1 MNFGFRKHDGR
12 SPQARVEPASV
23 IAVASGKGGVGKTWL
38 STTLAASFASMG
50 RRVLLVDGDLGL
62 ANVDVQLGI
71 APETDLAAVVAG
83 WVELQDAVTPVNG
96 GASSTTNAGFD
107 VLPGRSGSGALAG
120 LPPEE
125 AARLAASLTA
135 IAMQYDTVLVD
146 LGAGIEESVMRLARA
161 CDRCVIVANDE
172 PTSMTDAYA
181 FIKVLRGYA
190 PSVQPWIA
198 VNMADTRVAGR
209 RTYEALARASQTF
222 LGFRPPMAGIIL
234 RDPKVREAIRQQK
247 TIVQLDPNAQAA
259 VDAFQIAEALIRGGA
274 ESTEDGQL
282 ARSA

>member
-1 MNFGFRKHDGR
+1 MNFGFSKKDGR

-83 WVELQDAVTPVNG
+83 WVELQDAVCPVNG
-96 GASSTTNAGFD
+96 GAGTASGFD

-125 AARLAASLTA
+125 AAKLAATLTSV
-135 IAMQYDTVLVD
+135 AMQYDTVLID

-247 TIVQLDPNAQAA
+247 TIVQLDPNTAA
-259 VDAFQIAEALIRGGA
+259 VDAFQIAEALVRGGA
-274 ESTEDGQL
+274 ESTEDSQY